1 MPRKSLWGVDIMWEG
16 VGWVPM
22 GTCWEEEDIARRY
35 GWRGG
40 EE

>member
-22 GTCWEEEDIARRY
+22 GTCWEEDIARRY